1 MVRLTPYQF
10 FEKSQFVVHS
20 WRPSKIFLSDV
31 VYMNKV
37 LIGIIAVITILL
49 LIRWFWYRKN
59 KLTDLANAT
68 EEQEIDSADLANS
81 SQSTNFA
88 YSVWFYVNDWSY
100 QYGEKKTILVRN
112 EGEACPHIFLD
123 PMENN
128 LEVVIFD
135 YNDTYNRCRIE
146 NVPLQ
151 KWVNLI
157 VSVYNQTLDL
167 YLDGKLIKTCVL
179 DGVPKLDASEDVYVT
194 PDGGFSG
201 WTSNIEYW
209 DKALNPQE
217 AHSVYQKGN
226 GTSGLGGIFKYGIK
240 VQFTDDDEVKGSI
253 QI

>member
-1 MVRLTPYQF
+1 
-10 FEKSQFVVHS
+10 
-20 WRPSKIFLSDV
+20 
-31 VYMNKV
+31 MNRA
-37 LIGIIAVITILL
+37 IIAVIAVIVILL
-49 LIRWFWYRKN
+49 VVRWFWSRKN
-59 KLTDLANAT
+59 KLTDLAPAS
-68 EEQEIDSADLANS
+68 EEQEIDSNSLANG

-88 YSVWFYVNDWSY
+88 YSLWFYVDDWSY
-100 QYGEKKTILVRN
+100 RYGEEKTILVRN

-123 PMENN
+123 PMENH

-167 YLDGKLIKTCVL
+167 YLDGKLVKTCVL
-179 DGVPKLDASEDVYVT
+179 DGVPRLDASDNVYVT

-217 AHSVYQKGN
+217 AYNVYRKGN
-226 GTSGLGGIFKYGIK
+226 GTSGLGNLFKYGIRI
-240 VQFTDDDEVKGSI
+240 QFVDDEEVKGSI
-253 QI
+253 EI

>member
-1 MVRLTPYQF
+1 
-10 FEKSQFVVHS
+10 
-20 WRPSKIFLSDV
+20 
-31 VYMNKV
+31 MNRAILAV
-37 LIGIIAVITILL
+37 IAVIVILL
-49 LIRWFWYRKN
+49 VVRWFWSRKN
-59 KLTDLANAT
+59 KLTNLAPAS
-68 EEQEIDSADLANS
+68 EEQEIDSNSLANG

-88 YSVWFYVNDWSY
+88 YSLWFYVDDWSY
-100 QYGEKKTILVRN
+100 RYGEEKTILVRN

-123 PMENN
+123 PMENH

-167 YLDGKLIKTCVL
+167 YLDGKLVKTCVL
-179 DGVPKLDASEDVYVT
+179 DGVPRLDASDDVYVT

-217 AHSVYQKGN
+217 AYNVYRKGN
-226 GTSGLGGIFKYGIK
+226 GTSGLGNLFKYGIRI
-240 VQFTDDDEVKGSI
+240 QFVDDEEVKGSI
-253 QI
+253 EI